1 MKKWADLG
9 LKQVTIAYETKNKML
24 TAKGAVTGTAQDI
37 VGIAP
42 NSHTTFLCLSQEDG
56 KILLIPESS
65 ILSIQGEPFLD
76 TQASTAEPVS
86 NKSNSSPAKPQQ
98 PQQSNQKQHPKKEKP
113 EKKGTP
119 EPPAVVQAPK
129 VTVINRYE
137 RNSHNT
143 QRRKAE

>member
-56 KILLIPESS
+56 KI
-65 ILSIQGEPFLD
+65 GACGCGR
-76 TQASTAEPVS
+76 T
-86 NKSNSSPAKPQQ
+86 PA
-98 PQQSNQKQHPKKEKP
+98 HL
-113 EKKGTP
+113 
-119 EPPAVVQAPK
+119 
-129 VTVINRYE
+129 
-137 RNSHNT
+137 
-143 QRRKAE
+143 RRR